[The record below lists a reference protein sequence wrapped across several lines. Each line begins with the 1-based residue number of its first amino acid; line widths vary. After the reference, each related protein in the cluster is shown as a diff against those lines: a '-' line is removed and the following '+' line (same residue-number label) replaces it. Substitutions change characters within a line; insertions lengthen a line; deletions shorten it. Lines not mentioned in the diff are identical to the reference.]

1 MILHEPR
8 RRLQATF
15 LGAVG
20 PVTLSSQSTATSL
33 PQQHHYRRDAVVGPI
48 TSQPFSAILTN
59 QCQVILPRRSER
71 PCHEREL
78 LANSCVPASGDASS
92 HPRNI
97 FRPCLAKQLR
107 EESHHVLTMSVYASL
122 GQGKGQAEPGGWR
135 AEGSAE
141 NKRSRRPETRRRR
154 NRTRRT
160 KMGRRTSQMMP
171 RRRCRRRPTVALTVD
186 MEPLAAWAAT
196 PRRGR
201 HTSSRKWSSQSEL
214 AVATS

>member
-1 MILHEPR
+1 LILHKPR

-33 PQQHHYRRDAVVGPI
+33 PQQHHHYRRDVVVGPI
-48 TSQPFSAILTN
+48 TSQHFSAILTN
-59 QCQVILPRRSER
+59 QCQVVLPSRSER

-78 LANSCVPASGDASS
+78 LANRRVPACGDASS

-97 FRPCLAKQLR
+97 FRPCLAKQLPN
-107 EESHHVLTMSVYASL
+107 ESHRVLTMSVYASL
-122 GQGKGQAEPGGWR
+122 GQGKVRPSQEDDALKAQR
-135 AEGSAE
+135 SADA
-141 NKRSRRPETRRRR
+141 KI
-154 NRTRRT
+154 
-160 KMGRRTSQMMP
+160 
-171 RRRCRRRPTVALTVD
+171 RPTVALTVD

-201 HTSSRKWSSQSEL
+201 HTSSRK
-214 AVATS
+214 